1 MMGEGAFVFVEL
13 GSEQNLALCGFAGVS
28 DYRLRA

>member
-13 GSEQNLALCGFAGVS
+13 GSEEYLALCGFGGVS
-28 DYRLRA
+28 DHILRP